1 MVYENIRNA
10 RFGLH
15 SEEAVV
21 GGKPQWTVTVWD
33 FIYKRIHQQKTCY
46 SWQEYSNLYNQ
57 TRLYLETFA
66 GHVSV

>member
-21 GGKPQWTVTVWD
+21 DGRAQWTVTIWD
-33 FIYKRIHQQKTCY
+33 FTYKRIHQQKICH
-46 SWQEYSNLYNQ
+46 SWQEYSDLYNQ
-57 TRLYLETFA
+57 TRVMLEA
-66 GHVSV
+66 SPGY